1 MGHTPCLRDLP
12 AEQVLLEWRH
22 GFDHRGPTGLE
33 TEIRRTVGL
42 ARARRVSDLIGEDGR
57 VRQP

>member
-1 MGHTPCLRDLP
+1 MRFGSDPVGDFIDAFCDGERTYVP
-12 AEQVLLEWRH
+12 
-22 GFDHRGPTGLE
+22 GPTGLE

-42 ARARRVSDLIGEDGR
+42 ARARWVSDLVGEDGR